1 MALNVDQW
9 TFLSIMNI
17 ADQFKDVSIQILVD
31 YIGQIHYHVGFEF
44 IKGTREKLHLFHLVA
59 RRGAKSLTFSV
70 FISYSDRRKGKHS
83 YYCVTLRIGKSVIL
97 KFFSY

>member
-1 MALNVDQW
+1 
-9 TFLSIMNI
+9 MNI

>member
-9 TFLSIMNI
+9 TFLSILNRE
-17 ADQFKDVSIQILVD
+17 DQFKDVSIQILVD

-44 IKGTREKLHLFHLVA
+44 IKGTREKLHLFHLL
-59 RRGAKSLTFSV
+59 RGVGLNPSLSV

-83 YYCVTLRIGKSVIL
+83 YYCVTLRIGKSVIV